1 MRPEHN
7 LSQQLSKMD
16 NNDIRNPR
24 LQMTIRMSRSAMSF
38 AVGDPKTDG
47 NIVYEPYE
55 INGSISLS
63 ANLREA
69 FDSVE
74 LLRSGYK
81 NALLLTD
88 STVMLV
94 PQEEYVEGKAPSLY
108 RYTIGGHE
116 KDDIARAELP
126 ELNAI
131 AVFAV
136 SHDVRVVLQDHFEN
150 VNILPVILPVWHH
163 LYRKAFTGSRQKL
176 FAYFH
181 DKRMNVFRFDHAHFR
196 YANCFD
202 CAHAHDALYYIL
214 YVWKLMGMDSNNDE
228 LYLVGDMPH
237 ADWLKENIG
246 KYLSRAFAI
255 NESAD
260 FKQNAMAKRT
270 DIPYDLKAM
279 YL

>member
-1 MRPEHN
+1 
-7 LSQQLSKMD
+7 MD

-55 INGSISLS
+55 LNGSISLS

-150 VNILPVILPVWHH
+150 VNILPVISFPCGAVNLGGSLPE
-163 LYRKAFTGSRQKL
+163 SRQCICS
-176 FAYFH
+176 A
-181 DKRMNVFRFDHAHFR
+181 A
-196 YANCFD
+196 
-202 CAHAHDALYYIL
+202 ALPKARRSL
-214 YVWKLMGMDSNNDE
+214 LND
-228 LYLVGDMPH
+228 VRRGV
-237 ADWLKENIG
+237 
-246 KYLSRAFAI
+246 
-255 NESAD
+255 
-260 FKQNAMAKRT
+260 
-270 DIPYDLKAM
+270 
-279 YL
+279 

>member
-1 MRPEHN
+1 
-7 LSQQLSKMD
+7 
-16 NNDIRNPR
+16 
-24 LQMTIRMSRSAMSF
+24 
-38 AVGDPKTDG
+38 
-47 NIVYEPYE
+47 
-55 INGSISLS
+55 
-63 ANLREA
+63 
-69 FDSVE
+69 
-74 LLRSGYK
+74 
-81 NALLLTD
+81 
-88 STVMLV
+88 
-94 PQEEYVEGKAPSLY
+94 
-108 RYTIGGHE
+108 
-116 KDDIARAELP
+116 
-126 ELNAI
+126 
-131 AVFAV
+131 
-136 SHDVRVVLQDHFEN
+136 
-150 VNILPVILPVWHH
+150 
-163 LYRKAFTGSRQKL
+163 
-176 FAYFH
+176 
-181 DKRMNVFRFDHAHFR
+181 MNVFRFDHAHFR